1 MTGSCVSRAGGR
13 RAGAQIASR
22 IGAAELI
29 LTFKP
34 RTFPDAAPAEA
45 AAARAG
51 HQCEAGAFEAGAVA
65 EPH

>member
-13 RAGAQIASR
+13 RAGAQIAGR

-34 RTFPDAAPAEA
+34 RTFPGCCA
-45 AAARAG
+45 
-51 HQCEAGAFEAGAVA
+51 CCSSCGACGNL
-65 EPH
+65 PGWSPSCP